1 MFIEVQI
8 WRPVSGDKEYTKVG
22 STTINVLGGQQN
34 QYSLTSALPFQAG
47 DILGYY
53 SSGFPLILGNVASGR
68 SFYAI
73 RDMDSPATNFSV
85 HNAEFLP
92 DGLNI
97 LIGATTGKTHFSTC
111 ETETIYTVL

>member
-53 SSGFPLILGNVASGR
+53 RSGFPLILGNVASGR